1 MKHTR
6 DAGSVVTC
14 IESWLIDQVR
24 QAGAKGIV
32 AGLSGGVDSAVVAAL
47 GKRAFGANMLTVI
60 MPCHSNP
67 SDAADALL
75 VAESLDISHRTVEL
89 SETFDR
95 MTAAVE
101 LGGTVLSDM
110 ARANIKARLRM
121 VTLYGIAQSMSFLV
135 CGTGNRS
142 EWEIGYFT
150 KYGDSASDLLPL
162 MDLLKHEVRAVAAYL
177 GVPESII
184 QKAPTAGLWAG
195 QTDESEM
202 GFGYDQLDRYLAT
215 GEAEPSVRDKIEA
228 MKARSE
234 HKRRPAAACKVV
246 L

>member
-1 MKHTR
+1 MR
-6 DAGSVVTC
+6 DADSMVTC
-14 IESWLIDQVR
+14 IESWLIDQVH

-47 GKRAFGANMLTVI
+47 GRRAFGSNMLAII

-67 SDAADALL
+67 TDEADALL
-75 VAESLDISHRTVEL
+75 VAERLDIPHRTVVL

-101 LGGTVLSDM
+101 TGGTTLSDM

-121 VTLYGIAQSMSFLV
+121 VTLYGIAQSLSFLV

-162 MDLLKHEVRAVAAYL
+162 IDLLKHEVRAVAAHL
-177 GVPESII
+177 SVPESII
-184 QKAPTAGLWAG
+184 RKAPTAGLWAG

-202 GFGYDQLDRYLAT
+202 GFDYDQLDRYLAT
-215 GEAEPSVRDKIEA
+215 GEAEPTIRKKIEA

-234 HKRRPAAACKVV
+234 HKRRSAAACKIVV
-246 L
+246 